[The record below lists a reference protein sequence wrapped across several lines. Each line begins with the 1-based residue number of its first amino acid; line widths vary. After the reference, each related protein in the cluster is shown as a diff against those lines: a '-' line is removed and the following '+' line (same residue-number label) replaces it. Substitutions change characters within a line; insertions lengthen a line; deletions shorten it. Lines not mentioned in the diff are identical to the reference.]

1 MSKKNVFSFLSRAVK
16 DDQLKEKLESTASQ
30 EEMVTVAERAGYS
43 FSSEHVDEALEEM
56 KRKPGFFGMLAEAA
70 IEVFSPSEDD
80 YPATGIQPFSG
91 EPSSK

>member
-16 DDQLKEKLESTASQ
+16 DDKLKEKLESTASQ